1 MMAENILAHAKALYK
16 GHAVAA
22 VAATSPHIAEGSC
35 VKSGDGDS
43 YSFDLQ
49 GVISIYIHV

>member
-1 MMAENILAHAKALYK
+1 MAENILAHAKALYK